1 MCQQEISVLTTTEP
15 LILRIVYNRIICL
28 CKCNQN
34 KTPLIRKTFKIV
46 NKELKK
52 SLVYYN
58 EKSF

>member
-1 MCQQEISVLTTTEP
+1 MCQQEIFVVTPTEP

-28 CKCNQN
+28 FTCNQN

-58 EKSF
+58 VKSF